1 MFTCAELCHAIT
13 FLLSGMNTCR
23 QDIETLTFKSHV
35 RSDFG
40 LFESFFNT
48 GTFPEQIAIT
58 EKFSKFRKLMDCAC
72 LQTANFPRDIIE

>member
-13 FLLSGMNTCR
+13 FSLSGKNTC
-23 QDIETLTFKSHV
+23 QQEIETLTFRKHV

-40 LFESFFNT
+40 LFESFVNT

-58 EKFSKFRKLMDCAC
+58 ENFSKFRKLQDCAC
-72 LQTANFPRDIIE
+72 LQTANIPRDIIE